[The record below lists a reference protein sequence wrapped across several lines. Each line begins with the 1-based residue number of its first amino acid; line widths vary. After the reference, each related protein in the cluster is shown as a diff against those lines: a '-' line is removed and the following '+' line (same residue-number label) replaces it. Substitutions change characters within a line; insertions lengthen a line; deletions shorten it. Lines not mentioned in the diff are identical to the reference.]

1 MGDLVHLESVFDV
14 LDLYLWLSYLF
25 PDTVMV
31 RRMGKELDQSIQ
43 TGVTQL
49 VRLLTNTEK
58 GIGTTAAGSVE
69 SQIKKNSMHK
79 AVQLYQLRQES
90 EGEPEEMSK
99 SPITERLLSEGRLTT
114 QMLEELKKE
123 WEFRQDASAATSN
136 RSFKMIKNLTKK
148 RKTKL

>member
-58 GIGTTAAGSVE
+58 GSGTTAAGSVE

-79 AVQLYQLRQES
+79 AVQLYRNNKNNFYLIVIDFFFKLILELRQES
-90 EGEPEEMSK
+90 EGEP
-99 SPITERLLSEGRLTT
+99 
-114 QMLEELKKE
+114 
-123 WEFRQDASAATSN
+123 
-136 RSFKMIKNLTKK
+136 
-148 RKTKL
+148 